1 MPRNPFRRLLGL
13 SLTLLLAAC
22 AAYREQHA
30 APAAGEPS
38 AAAPAAIR
46 PAAEFSELTADQ
58 QIARIRGE
66 VEEVKTDLHQQGR
79 YECCVHPTCTE
90 CLLNHGECHCRE
102 AVRKEGPCCGECT
115 EAWIEG
121 RGTVEGVTAWEL
133 LERRKNVLDEVNKKK
148 GSGGGGEQPERQ
160 PEPHRHH
167 HRH

>member
-1 MPRNPFRRLLGL
+1 VLRNPFNRFLGL
-13 SLTLLLAAC
+13 SLTLFLVAC
-22 AAYREQHA
+22 AAYREQHGS
-30 APAAGEPS
+30 PAAGGSS

-46 PAAEFSELTADQ
+46 PGAEFSGLTEDQ

-79 YECCVHPTCTE
+79 YECCVEPACTE
-90 CLLNHGECHCRE
+90 CLLKFGECHCRE
-102 AVRKEGPCCGECT
+102 AVRQEGPCCGECT

-148 GSGGGGEQPERQ
+148 GGGGEQK
-160 PEPHRHH
+160 PEPPHH
-167 HRH
+167 HH